1 MQPKCMPWRTISK
14 ERFPQRRTAAQGGHL
29 PKSWAACC
37 PWHID
42 SNRSLDILPSHP
54 PTLVLK
60 VGRVLAAF
68 WHSSICG
75 HLLRQGVGCPPVL
88 EMVILQ
94 LGEGV
99 PADANVSK
107 EPEAKKQEKPE
118 EPEEP
123 EPKEPEEKEE
133 PEEPEPEACEEEA
146 ERDENCS
153 EECAICFES
162 GNFVDL
168 PCACS
173 IKYCGSCWDRA
184 LAASV
189 TVRGK
194 AQCPSCRAA
203 FNVDFDTDRGLLVF
217 SKDPDG
223 TGACDWRIQLYEK
236 VRGVQIKLLQGYGIA
251 ALGQSPSSFPSSLSS
266 PSSPSSP
273 SCKSGIAPHCVCGAE
288 LEYITSRARIIRLLE
303 DMDPN
308 WRSRDTYDMV
318 ERLLESSLVTC
329 DLCEKVAIRSKGL
342 WTCKN
347 GPHTV
352 MHPAAYDVCEAC
364 FEKYSGVSS
373 LQFSDDKQSTTRFG
387 WCCSEADLEETC
399 ASMILDRGR
408 PKLGP
413 CCAGKALESDRPV
426 ARPALLCWGFYEA
439 VLEATSQFEQ
449 TWCWTP
455 VAESIIV

>member
-1 MQPKCMPWRTISK
+1 MELQ
-14 ERFPQRRTAAQGGHL
+14 
-29 PKSWAACC
+29 
-37 PWHID
+37 
-42 SNRSLDILPSHP
+42 
-54 PTLVLK
+54 
-60 VGRVLAAF
+60 
-68 WHSSICG
+68 
-75 HLLRQGVGCPPVL
+75 RQGVGCPPVL

-107 EPEAKKQEKPE
+107 EPEAKKKEEPV

-123 EPKEPEEKEE
+123 ERTEPEQEEQEE
-133 PEEPEPEACEEEA
+133 PEEPEPEGSEPDG
-146 ERDENCS
+146 DESCP

-217 SKDPDG
+217 SKDPEG

-251 ALGQSPSSFPSSLSS
+251 ALGPSPSSTS
-266 PSSPSSP
+266 
-273 SCKSGIAPHCVCGAE
+273 KTDTAPHCVCGAE
-288 LEYITSRARIIRLLE
+288 LEYITSRARIVRLLE

-364 FEKYSGVSS
+364 FEKYSGVSC
-373 LQFSDDKQSTTRFG
+373 LQFSDDKQSTTRTKTRSVLCWESTRVG
-387 WCCSEADLEETC
+387 QTCSQACTAVLGV
-399 ASMILDRGR
+399 LRGR
-408 PKLGP
+408 TRGH
-413 CCAGKALESDRPV
+413 V
-426 ARPALLCWGFYEA
+426 T
-439 VLEATSQFEQ
+439 V
-449 TWCWTP
+449 
-455 VAESIIV
+455 

>member
-1 MQPKCMPWRTISK
+1 MGSEPDGDES
-14 ERFPQRRTAAQGGHL
+14 
-29 PKSWAACC
+29 C
-37 PWHID
+37 P
-42 SNRSLDILPSHP
+42 
-54 PTLVLK
+54 
-60 VGRVLAAF
+60 
-68 WHSSICG
+68 
-75 HLLRQGVGCPPVL
+75 
-88 EMVILQ
+88 
-94 LGEGV
+94 
-99 PADANVSK
+99 
-107 EPEAKKQEKPE
+107 
-118 EPEEP
+118 
-123 EPKEPEEKEE
+123 
-133 PEEPEPEACEEEA
+133 
-146 ERDENCS
+146 

-217 SKDPDG
+217 SKDPEG

-251 ALGQSPSSFPSSLSS
+251 ALGPSPSSTS
-266 PSSPSSP
+266 
-273 SCKSGIAPHCVCGAE
+273 KTDTAPHCVCGAE
-288 LEYITSRARIIRLLE
+288 LEYITSRARIVRLLE

-364 FEKYSGVSS
+364 FEKYSGVSC
-373 LQFSDDKQSTTRFG
+373 LQFSDDKQSTTRTKTRSVLCWESTRVG
-387 WCCSEADLEETC
+387 QTCSQACTAVLGV
-399 ASMILDRGR
+399 LRGR
-408 PKLGP
+408 TRGH
-413 CCAGKALESDRPV
+413 V
-426 ARPALLCWGFYEA
+426 T
-439 VLEATSQFEQ
+439 V
-449 TWCWTP
+449 
-455 VAESIIV
+455 